1 MLLKEQ
7 LGFWAIN
14 KTLSLRDENSWKS
27 LRLHVAIY
35 REMDGRRSL
44 SIAVHLAPTQSSL
57 LRRPQ
62 QIKVTAL
69 SSNRPVCR
77 CSRRSNTARR
87 LFFSWCPGFCQPPTP
102 PKMDGGLQRATF
114 GLRLEE
120 VSHQA
125 EVKCLAHS
133 ELTKQFVKKAE
144 SFCWFQEVVY
154 ISATTMPGRPR
165 ARSMRFDLNVT
176 YRTSSRLARAP
187 SGYIVID
194 SI

>member
-44 SIAVHLAPTQSSL
+44 SIAVHLPPTQSSL

-102 PKMDGGLQRATF
+102 PKNGRWSPA
-114 GLRLEE
+114 
-120 VSHQA
+120 SH
-125 EVKCLAHS
+125 LW
-133 ELTKQFVKKAE
+133 LKA
-144 SFCWFQEVVY
+144 
-154 ISATTMPGRPR
+154 GR
-165 ARSMRFDLNVT
+165 SGS
-176 YRTSSRLARAP
+176 SSRSKMRRAQRIDKAICEKGGKFLLVSGGSIYLGDHNAGSP
-187 SGYIVID
+187 SSPINAI
-194 SI
+194 